1 MDPGHTR
8 AFDIGPLP
16 EDSHAR
22 LIHLSNVFGRV
33 LFDTARDPA
42 MDQARSLPESMRPE
56 AEKLINDVLY
66 AAVQVLDGVTK
77 PITNDRLG
85 VEIVLS
91 ARLRDKATGEV
102 SDVVEL
108 GPNGEGLTMGFAGW
122 VQGDFGAVSP

>member
-1 MDPGHTR
+1 MDSGR
-8 AFDIGPLP
+8 ARTFDIGPLP
-16 EDSHAR
+16 QDPHAR

-42 MDQARSLPESMRPE
+42 MNQARSLPKSMRPE
-56 AEKLINDVLY
+56 AERLVNDVLY
-66 AAVQVLDGVTK
+66 AVVQVLDGVTE
-77 PITNDRLG
+77 PITNDRLR

-91 ARLRDKATGEV
+91 ARLRDKATGQV

-122 VQGDFGAVSP
+122 VRGDFGTVAP